1 MPRTETRCEN
11 IVKYLS
17 TKYWNIL
24 FDIGINGSEINLDQI
39 VNKMFM
45 YQGNEQIT
53 QNDPIFDKIQGAH
66 SKKERYEYSLGFL
79 KKIITNRL
87 HSNDLYLTNTAKC
100 NFLGVSPEEITY
112 WGQRGGP
119 HHDGNNI
126 DDFLKHHYPFLD
138 PESILP
144 TFDSAPFVFG
154 QAQPSTGTFGS
165 APGQAQQ
172 HSGELFGSQ
181 VPTWGQAQPS
191 TGTFGEDFGRQV
203 PIWRQS
209 GRGKKRR
216 GKPRRKT
223 HTQRRKTRTQ
233 RRKTRTQRRKT
244 HTQRRK
250 TRIKKI
256 KLNKKSKRKR

>member
-112 WGQRGGP
+112 WEKRGGP
-119 HHDGNNI
+119 HYDGNNI

-191 TGTFGEDFGRQV
+191 TGTFGSAPGQAQQRSGEDFGRQV

-223 HTQRRKTRTQ
+223 HTQRRKTR
-233 RRKTRTQRRKT
+233 
-244 HTQRRK
+244 
-250 TRIKKI
+250 IKKI